1 MTASSIMKRSIPMKK
16 HKEKIKIGIV
26 IGVFSVVIISC
37 LVSIFSQVFT
47 EYKENE
53 SFKNLAEI
61 VTEESTGNDTEK
73 EQFINPNLLK
83 VSDSD
88 DEFQTEQPV
97 YYTTYYEP
105 HSISELIS
113 MNSECFGWI
122 SIAGTN
128 INYPVMHTPS
138 NPQKYLNKNFYG
150 EYSYSGTPF
159 LDSRCFADSTNLII
173 YGHHMNNGTMFA
185 DLCNYTD
192 YSYFTEHPIVVLE
205 TKDGVFAYSV
215 FSVMK
220 IKSDDDWYKFTT
232 VGMEKSY
239 KTRIEYA
246 KEKSIY
252 NTEITPVCGQQ
263 ILTLSTCYGYNQD
276 DRILVLAVQ
285 N

>member
-1 MTASSIMKRSIPMKK
+1 MKK
-16 HKEKIKIGIV
+16 HKGKIKIGIV
-26 IGVFSVVIISC
+26 IGVFSVIIIAC
-37 LVSIFSQVFT
+37 LISIFSQVYT
-47 EYKENE
+47 EYRENE

-61 VTEESTGNDTEK
+61 VMEETTNTDAVTETIRK
-73 EQFINPNLLK
+73 PNLLN
-83 VSDSD
+83 VSDFD
-88 DEFQTEQPV
+88 NEVQDEQTV

-122 SIAGTN
+122 SISGTN

-138 NPQKYLNKNFYG
+138 NPQKYLNRNFYG

-159 LDSRCFADSTNLII
+159 FDARCSADSTNLII

-192 YSYFTEHPIVVLE
+192 YSYFTEHPTVVLE
-205 TKDGVFAYSV
+205 TKDGPFAYSV
-215 FSVMK
+215 FSVIK
-220 IKSDDDWYKFTT
+220 VKSDDDWYRFTT
-232 VGMEKSY
+232 VGTEKSY
-239 KTRIEYA
+239 NSRIEYA

-252 NTEITPVCGQQ
+252 DAGIIPIYGQQ
-263 ILTLSTCYGYNQD
+263 ILSLSTCYGYNQD
-276 DRILVLAVQ
+276 DRILVLAVR

>member
-1 MTASSIMKRSIPMKK
+1 MKK

-26 IGVFSVVIISC
+26 IGIFSVIIIAC
-37 LVSIFSQVFT
+37 LISIFSRLYAENKET
-47 EYKENE
+47 EE
-53 SFKNLAEI
+53 FRQLAEI
-61 VTEESTGNDTEK
+61 VTEETTDATIEETIK
-73 EQFINPNLLK
+73 KPHLLK
-83 VSDSD
+83 VSDCD
-88 DEFQTEQPV
+88 NDVQDESSMYF
-97 YYTTYYEP
+97 TTYYEP

-122 SIAGTN
+122 NISGTN

-138 NPQKYLNKNFYG
+138 NPQKYLNRNFYG

-159 LDSRCFADSTNLII
+159 LDARCSADSTNLII

-192 YSYFTEHPIVVLE
+192 YSYFSEHPTVVLE
-205 TKDGVFAYSV
+205 TKDGAFAYSA

-220 IKSDDDWYKFTT
+220 VKSDDDWYRFTT
-232 VGMEKSY
+232 VGTEKSY
-239 KTRIEYA
+239 NSRIEYA

-252 NTEITPVCGQQ
+252 DTGITPVYGQL

-276 DRILVLAVQ
+276 DRILVLAVR

>member
-1 MTASSIMKRSIPMKK
+1 M
-16 HKEKIKIGIV
+16 GIV
-26 IGVFSVVIISC
+26 IGIFSVIIIAC
-37 LVSIFSQVFT
+37 LISIFSRLYAENKET
-47 EYKENE
+47 EE
-53 SFKNLAEI
+53 FRQLAEI
-61 VTEESTGNDTEK
+61 VTEETTDATIEETIK
-73 EQFINPNLLK
+73 KLHLLK

-88 DEFQTEQPV
+88 NEVQTGQPV
-97 YYTTYYEP
+97 YYTTYYQP
-105 HSISELIS
+105 HSVSDLLSI
-113 MNSECFGWI
+113 NSECFGWI

-159 LDSRCFADSTNLII
+159 LDARCSADSTNLII

-185 DLCNYTD
+185 VLCNYTSK
-192 YSYFTEHPIVVLE
+192 SYGEEHPRIILE
-205 TKDGVFAYSV
+205 TKDGAFAYSV

-220 IKSDDDWYKFTT
+220 VKSDDDWYRFTT
-232 VGMEKSY
+232 VGTEKSY
-239 KTRIEYA
+239 NSRIEYA

-252 NTEITPVCGQQ
+252 DTGITPVYGQQ

-276 DRILVLAVQ
+276 DRILVLAVR

>member
-1 MTASSIMKRSIPMKK
+1 MTASSFLKRSRHMKK
-16 HKEKIKIGIV
+16 HKEKIEIGIV
-26 IGVFSVVIISC
+26 IVIFSVIIIAC
-37 LVSIFSQVFT
+37 LVSIFSQVYT

-53 SFKNLAEI
+53 SFEKLAEI
-61 VTEESTGNDTEK
+61 VTEDTTDTTIEAIVRK
-73 EQFINPNLLK
+73 PNLLNI
-83 VSDSD
+83 SDSD

-97 YYTTYYEP
+97 YYTTYYQP
-105 HSISELIS
+105 HSVSDLLSI
-113 MNSECFGWI
+113 NSECFGWI

-128 INYPVMHTPS
+128 INYPVMHTPN
-138 NPQKYLNKNFYG
+138 NPQKYLNRNFYG

-159 LDSRCFADSTNLII
+159 LDSRCSADSTNLII

-192 YSYFTEHPIVVLE
+192 YSYFTEHPTVVLE
-205 TKDGVFAYSV
+205 TKDGAFAYSV

-220 IKSDDDWYKFTT
+220 VKSDDDWYRFTT
-232 VGMEKSY
+232 VGTEKSY
-239 KTRIEYA
+239 NSRIEYA

-252 NTEITPVCGQQ
+252 DTGITPVYGQQ

-276 DRILVLAVQ
+276 DRILVLAVR

>member
-1 MTASSIMKRSIPMKK
+1 MKK
-16 HKEKIKIGIV
+16 HKRKIQTGIV
-26 IGVFSVVIISC
+26 IGVFSVIIIAC
-37 LVSIFSQVFT
+37 LISIFSRLYG
-47 EYKENE
+47 ENKEKE
-53 SFKNLAEI
+53 EFRQLAEI

-83 VSDSD
+83 VSDCD
-88 DEFQTEQPV
+88 NDVQDESSMYF
-97 YYTTYYEP
+97 TTYYEP

-122 SIAGTN
+122 SISGTN

-138 NPQKYLNKNFYG
+138 NPQKYLNRNFYG

-159 LDSRCFADSTNLII
+159 LDSRCSADSTNLII

-192 YSYFTEHPIVVLE
+192 YSYFTEHPTVVLE
-205 TKDGVFAYSV
+205 TKDGAFAYSV

-220 IKSDDDWYKFTT
+220 VKSDDDWYRFTAAGT
-232 VGMEKSY
+232 EKLYEKKIS
-239 KTRIEYA
+239 YA

-252 NTEITPVCGQQ
+252 DTEITLVYGHQ

-276 DRILVLAVQ
+276 DRILVLAVR

>member
-1 MTASSIMKRSIPMKK
+1 M
-16 HKEKIKIGIV
+16 GIV
-26 IGVFSVVIISC
+26 IGIFSVIIIAC
-37 LVSIFSQVFT
+37 LISIFSRLYAENKET
-47 EYKENE
+47 EE
-53 SFKNLAEI
+53 FRQLAEI
-61 VTEESTGNDTEK
+61 VTEETTDATIEETIK
-73 EQFINPNLLK
+73 KPHLLK
-83 VSDSD
+83 VSDCD
-88 DEFQTEQPV
+88 NDVQDESSMYF
-97 YYTTYYEP
+97 TTYYGP

-122 SIAGTN
+122 NISGSN

-138 NPQKYLNKNFYG
+138 NPQKYLNRNFYG

-159 LDSRCFADSTNLII
+159 LDARCSADSTNLII

-192 YSYFTEHPIVVLE
+192 YSYFTEHPTVVLKRK
-205 TKDGVFAYSV
+205 TGAFVYSV

-220 IKSDDDWYKFTT
+220 VKSDDDWYRFTT
-232 VGMEKSY
+232 VGTEKSY
-239 KTRIEYA
+239 NSRIEYA

-252 NTEITPVCGQQ
+252 DTGITPVYGQQ

-276 DRILVLAVQ
+276 DRILVLAVR

>member
-1 MTASSIMKRSIPMKK
+1 MKK

-26 IGVFSVVIISC
+26 IGIFSVIIIAC
-37 LVSIFSQVFT
+37 LISIFSRMYT
-47 EYKENE
+47 ENKEKE
-53 SFKNLAEI
+53 EFRQLAEI
-61 VTEESTGNDTEK
+61 VTEETTNTDTVTERIK
-73 EQFINPNLLK
+73 KPNILK
-83 VSDSD
+83 VSDFD
-88 DEFQTEQPV
+88 NEVQAEQTV
-97 YYTTYYEP
+97 YCTTYYEP
-105 HSISELIS
+105 HSISELVS

-122 SIAGTN
+122 SISGTN

-159 LDSRCFADSTNLII
+159 LDARCSADSTNLII

-192 YSYFTEHPIVVLE
+192 YSYFTEHPTVVLE
-205 TKDGVFAYSV
+205 TKDGAFAYSV

-220 IKSDDDWYKFTT
+220 VKFDDDWYRFTT
-232 VGMEKSY
+232 VGTEKSY
-239 KTRIEYA
+239 NSRIEYA

-252 NTEITPVCGQQ
+252 DTGITPVYGQQ

-276 DRILVLAVQ
+276 DRILVLAVR
-285 N
+285 NKRG

>member
-1 MTASSIMKRSIPMKK
+1 MKK
-16 HKEKIKIGIV
+16 KISTIAV
-26 IGVFSVVIISC
+26 ISVFSIIILLC
-37 LVSIFSQVFT
+37 LISIVSQKIT
-47 EYKENE
+47 EYNE
-53 SFKNLAEI
+53 KAEFEKLAEI
-61 VTEESTGNDTEK
+61 VTEETTNTDTETETIRK
-73 EQFINPNLLK
+73 PNLLK

-159 LDSRCFADSTNLII
+159 LDARCSSDNTNLII
-173 YGHHMNNGTMFA
+173 YGPHMNNGTMFA
-185 DLCNYTD
+185 DLCNYTE
-192 YSYFTEHPIVVLE
+192 YSYFSEHPTVVLE
-205 TKDGVFAYSV
+205 TKDGAFAYSV
-215 FSVMK
+215 FSAMK
-220 IKSDDDWYKFTT
+220 VKSDDDWYRFTT
-232 VGMEKSY
+232 VGTEKSY
-239 KTRIEYA
+239 NSRIEYA

-252 NTEITPVCGQQ
+252 DTGITPVYGQQ
-263 ILTLSTCYGYNQD
+263 ILTLSTCYGSNQN
-276 DRILVLAVQ
+276 DRILVLAVR

>member
-1 MTASSIMKRSIPMKK
+1 MKK
-16 HKEKIKIGIV
+16 HKGKIQMGIV
-26 IGVFSVVIISC
+26 IGIFSVIIIAC
-37 LVSIFSQVFT
+37 LISIFSRLYAENKET
-47 EYKENE
+47 EE
-53 SFKNLAEI
+53 FRQLAEI
-61 VTEESTGNDTEK
+61 VTEDTTDATIEETIK
-73 EQFINPNLLK
+73 KPNILK
-83 VSDSD
+83 VSDFD
-88 DEFQTEQPV
+88 NEVQVEQTV

-113 MNSECFGWI
+113 MNSECFSWI

-138 NPQKYLNKNFYG
+138 NPQKYLNRNFYG

-159 LDSRCFADSTNLII
+159 LDSRCSADSTNLII

-185 DLCNYTD
+185 VLCNYTSK
-192 YSYFTEHPIVVLE
+192 SYGEEHPRIILE
-205 TKDGVFAYSV
+205 TKDGAFAYSV

-220 IKSDDDWYKFTT
+220 VKSDDDWYRFTT
-232 VGMEKSY
+232 VGTEKSY
-239 KTRIEYA
+239 NSRIEYA
-246 KEKSIY
+246 KEKSLY
-252 NTEITPVCGQQ
+252 ETGFTPVYGQQ

>member
-1 MTASSIMKRSIPMKK
+1 MKK
-16 HKEKIKIGIV
+16 HKRKIQTGIV
-26 IGVFSVVIISC
+26 IGIFSVIIIAC
-37 LVSIFSQVFT
+37 LISIFSQVFT

-83 VSDSD
+83 VSDFD
-88 DEFQTEQPV
+88 NEVQAEQTV

-122 SIAGTN
+122 SISGTN

-150 EYSYSGTPF
+150 EYSFSGTPF
-159 LDSRCFADSTNLII
+159 LDSRCSADSTNLVI

-192 YSYFTEHPIVVLE
+192 YSYFSEHPTVVLE

-215 FSVMK
+215 FSVIK
-220 IKSDDDWYKFTT
+220 VKSDDDWYRFITT
-232 VGMEKSY
+232 DLDKTYEKWISY
-239 KTRIEYA
+239 SKT
-246 KEKSIY
+246 KSLY
-252 NTEITPVCGQQ
+252 STGITLVYGQQ

-276 DRILVLAVQ
+276 DRILVLAVR
-285 N
+285 NKGVRK